1 MAKTKKQYSR
11 PMQKVSELDV
21 LRQKVTHLREER
33 ERQWGH
39 GRLKLLV
46 PSDWRWRF
54 EQAEMRFSVASM
66 AKDLASMRVQAES
79 IEKGWAKLD
88 QIAREAGHE
97 PLGPEVWSV
106 NDPHGRR
113 CYLVLN
119 SEHRDAVPETDGYV
133 LTLDEI
139 AKFIPKEI
147 STLKGIFK
155 GTKLEEF
162 EQTEGFA
169 DEIPF

>member
-1 MAKTKKQYSR
+1 MVKAKRQYSR
-11 PMQKVSELDV
+11 PIQKVSELEI
-21 LRQKVTHLREER
+21 LRQKVTFLREER
-33 ERQWGH
+33 EREWGH
-39 GRLKLLV
+39 GRLKRLV
-46 PSDWRWRF
+46 PTEWRLRL

-66 AKDLASMRVQAES
+66 EQNLAAMRSQAAS

-88 QIAREAGHE
+88 QIARDAGNE

-155 GTKLEEF
+155 GTKLEAF
-162 EQTEGFA
+162 DQKEGFN